1 MRRARV
7 TCGTW
12 LEHTTEV
19 TVGIPVERAF
29 EMWKDPEGMPQWMPW
44 LRSVRVVP
52 GTPLSEW
59 CIGYDAFGQSWTFS
73 WTSRL
78 LPPLP
83 NKKIAWVSVDGL
95 PNRGA
100 VRFERVPAGPTPAT
114 RIAMT
119 VSYELPDALARF
131 GKPALDSLVPS
142 ILQGDMDRF
151 KAFAEPPPPPPP
163 PDP

>member
-1 MRRARV
+1 M
-7 TCGTW
+7 
-12 LEHTTEV
+12 
-19 TVGIPVERAF
+19 GIPVERAF

-151 KAFAEPPPPPPP
+151 KHFAEPPP
-163 PDP
+163 DALTM